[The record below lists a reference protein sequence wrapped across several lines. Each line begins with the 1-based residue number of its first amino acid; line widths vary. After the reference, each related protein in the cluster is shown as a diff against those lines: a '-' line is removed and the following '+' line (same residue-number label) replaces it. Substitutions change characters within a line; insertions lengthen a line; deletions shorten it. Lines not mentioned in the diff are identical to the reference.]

1 MSRATFRV
9 VLSLCTLQLAGAGVA
24 WAQDAEPA
32 PDEATATPPDEGA
45 TTPPDEGAT
54 TPPDETTPVD
64 DGAAATE
71 PSGIGGPAAPAPP
84 RPRLTLP
91 KGKLGIALNIEAN
104 LSKDLAF
111 KPLSLAPDISY
122 GVTPKLTVMLVH
134 SRFATT
140 GFRGAAGSGLCITG
154 KDNGCPKAYNNLGF
168 EALFALL
175 ENDLKVA
182 ANGGVHVVDLDQTWI
197 DLKVG
202 AKIRHDVGKLF
213 VTFLPAVYVGLNKRD
228 EGNKGS
234 LWAPVA
240 LWYKVIPKLAL
251 FVSSGIKGP
260 ISKFEDGFTI
270 AAGGGGQYMVNKQ
283 AHVGASLIYPK
294 VTGADAVPAKGADA
308 RYVQLWV
315 GYTLYRPL
323 AVSPSRP
330 PAPHSRQPFAA
341 ARPSQPSAFTA
352 ARPARAPAA
361 P

>member
-1 MSRATFRV
+1 MSRAWFRI
-9 VLSLCTLQLAGAGVA
+9 VLSLCALQLAGAGVA

-32 PDEATATPPDEGA
+32 PAPDETTATPPADDTSATTTAPDETPPPDEATATPPD
-45 TTPPDEGAT
+45 
-54 TPPDETTPVD
+54 
-64 DGAAATE
+64 DGAGAE
-71 PSGIGGPAAPAPP
+71 PTAMPAAAPAPGK
-84 RPRLTLP
+84 PRLMLP
-91 KGKLGIALNIEAN
+91 KSKLGIALNFEAN
-104 LSKDLAF
+104 LSKELAF
-111 KPLSLAPDISY
+111 KPVSLAPDISY

-140 GFRGAAGSGLCITG
+140 GFRGAAGSGLCFTG
-154 KDNGCPKAYNNLGF
+154 KDNGCPKAYNNVGF

-175 ENDLKVA
+175 EDNLKVA
-182 ANGGVHVVDLDQTWI
+182 ANAGVHLVDIDQTWI

-240 LWYKVIPKLAL
+240 LWYKVMPKLAV

-270 AAGGGGQYMVNKQ
+270 AAGAGGQFMVNKK
-283 AHVGASLIYPK
+283 AHVGASLIFPK

-308 RYVQLWV
+308 RYLQLWV
-315 GYTLYRPL
+315 GYTL
-323 AVSPSRP
+323 
-330 PAPHSRQPFAA
+330 
-341 ARPSQPSAFTA
+341 
-352 ARPARAPAA
+352 
-361 P
+361 

>member
-1 MSRATFRV
+1 MSRATFRI
-9 VLSLCTLQLAGAGVA
+9 VLSLCTLQLAGVGVA

-32 PDEATATPPDEGA
+32 PAPDEATATPPDDGA
-45 TTPPDEGAT
+45 TT
-54 TPPDETTPVD
+54 TPPDETAPPDEGAATSD
-64 DGAAATE
+64 DGAAATTPGDIAPE
-71 PSGIGGPAAPAPP
+71 PAPAPP

-111 KPLSLAPDISY
+111 KPVSLAPDISY

-140 GFRGAAGSGLCITG
+140 GFRGAAGSGVCITG
-154 KDNGCPKAYNNLGF
+154 KDNGCPKAYNNVGF

-175 ENDLKVA
+175 EDNLKVA
-182 ANGGVHVVDLDQTWI
+182 ANAGVHVVDLDQTWI
-197 DLKVG
+197 DIKLG

-213 VTFLPAVYVGLNKRD
+213 ITFLPSVYVGVNKRD

-270 AAGGGGQYMVNKQ
+270 AVGGGGQYMVNKK
-283 AHVGASLIYPK
+283 AHVGASLIFPK

-315 GYTLYRPL
+315 GYTL
-323 AVSPSRP
+323 
-330 PAPHSRQPFAA
+330 
-341 ARPSQPSAFTA
+341 
-352 ARPARAPAA
+352 
-361 P
+361 